1 MEYDESAT
9 RSRLRCLWQTVGEV
23 LRNQRVLAGRTI
35 KTSGLKYVFGHGVWV
50 LAGLLD
56 QAVKLR
62 TYIVEDN
69 ATIRENLIGTLEELA
84 SVEPVGFAE
93 TEDEGKVWLKECA
106 GQWDLAIVDLFL
118 RQGSGL
124 GVLAACRARRP
135 GQKMVVLSN
144 YATPDV
150 RMRCAQLGVDAV
162 FDKSNEIDAL
172 VDYCIVHGTQR
183 AAAAGAPVNRS
194 ACS

>member
-1 MEYDESAT
+1 
-9 RSRLRCLWQTVGEV
+9 
-23 LRNQRVLAGRTI
+23 
-35 KTSGLKYVFGHGVWV
+35 
-50 LAGLLD
+50 
-56 QAVKLR
+56 VKLR

-84 SVEPVGFAE
+84 EVLAVGSAE
-93 TEDEGKVWLKECA
+93 TEDEGKAWLTSHA
-106 GQWDLAIVDLFL
+106 SQWDLAIVDLFL

-124 GVLAACRARRP
+124 GVLAACRERLAE
-135 GQKMVVLSN
+135 QKMVVLSN

>member
-1 MEYDESAT
+1 M
-9 RSRLRCLWQTVGEV
+9 
-23 LRNQRVLAGRTI
+23 
-35 KTSGLKYVFGHGVWV
+35 
-50 LAGLLD
+50 
-56 QAVKLR
+56 KLR

-84 SVEPVGFAE
+84 SVEAVGVAE
-93 TEDEGKVWLKECA
+93 TEDEGKDWLSA
-106 GQWDLAIVDLFL
+106 HSDHWDLAIVDLFL

-124 GVLAACRARRP
+124 GVLAACRTRRP

-172 VDYCIVHGTQR
+172 VDYCIQHSSKPGAMDPVAQ
-183 AAAAGAPVNRS
+183 GAPLS
-194 ACS
+194 GSSI